1 MKPPSRRPDPSPK
14 LIRPRRAAAPL
25 AVLALTVL
33 ATGCTASGA
42 PTAALGARP
51 APGGT
56 LTYATDRE
64 PTCLDPHVA
73 GDMPQAY
80 VAQQYLESLVALD
93 AHGKA
98 RPWLATSWD
107 IAKGGRTYTFH
118 LRRDVRFTDGTRF
131 DAAAV
136 KANFEHMVD
145 PDTQS
150 GTAGGYLAPY
160 EKTEVVDA
168 YTVRVHLD
176 RPYSPFLNMLAQ
188 AFLGMESPKA
198 LKRGK
203 EANCATPVG
212 TGPFIVKEWNR
223 QSDVVLVRNPKY
235 NSPPP
240 YARHTGPAHVAK
252 VVWRFIPEPATR
264 FAAVQSGQVDV
275 IDALP
280 PEDQASAE
288 GDNRLEVVSR
298 DRPGNP
304 TNLALNTA
312 RGPFDDL
319 RVRKAFLYSAD
330 IANGLKSVFFGQYQR
345 AGGPLSYVTP
355 HYSDAYE
362 SAWPYDPK
370 KADTLLE
377 KAGWSHRDGD
387 GYRTKGGKRL
397 SADVLLKSD
406 ISPNQ
411 LALMEQI
418 QATAKDVGFQLK
430 LLRLDAATVNTR
442 YLAGKYD
449 LRDGYWNTNTPDVLH
464 TVFGSEYA
472 VKNGIHSNAAYVK
485 DPALDALF
493 RKAQATT
500 DADKQQELYGDAQ
513 KLLSAGAYQLTLY
526 PQTTRLAAHRASARG
541 ASLEP
546 ALSLP
551 YLYDAWVNAR

>member
-1 MKPPSRRPDPSPK
+1 MKPPSR
-14 LIRPRRAAAPL
+14 LL
-25 AVLALTVL
+25 LALPLLLL
-33 ATGCTASGA
+33 ATACGTGE
-42 PTAALGARP
+42 AATSVTARP

-80 VAQQYLESLVALD
+80 VAQQVLDSLVALD
-93 AHGKA
+93 AEGRA

-107 IAKGGRTYTFH
+107 IAKDGRTYTFH

-136 KANFEHMVD
+136 KANFDHMVD

-160 EKTEVVDA
+160 QRTDVVDEFTA
-168 YTVRVHLD
+168 RVRLD

-188 AFLGMESPKA
+188 AFLGIQSPKA
-198 LKRGK
+198 LARSK
-203 EANCATPVG
+203 EANCAAPVG
-212 TGPFIVKEWNR
+212 TGPFIVRKWNR
-223 QSDVVLVRNPKY
+223 QSDVVLVRNPRY

-240 YARHTGPAHVAK
+240 YAKHSGPAYADK
-252 VVWRFIPEPATR
+252 VIWRFIPEPATR

-280 PEDQASAE
+280 PEDQRTAE
-288 GDNRLEVVSR
+288 HDDRLKVVVR

-304 TNLALNTA
+304 TNLALNTS
-312 RGPFDDL
+312 RVPFDDL

-330 IANGLKSVFFGQYQR
+330 VADGLKSVFFGQYRR

-362 SAWPYDPK
+362 NAWPYDPG
-370 KADTLLE
+370 KANALLDQ
-377 KAGWSHRDGD
+377 AGWRKRDSD
-387 GYRTKGGKRL
+387 GYRVRNGVRL
-397 SADVLLKSD
+397 TAEVLLKSD
-406 ISPNQ
+406 ITPNQ

-418 QATAKDVGFQLK
+418 QATAKDAGFQLK
-430 LLRLDAATVNTR
+430 LLRLDAASVNSR
-442 YLAGKYD
+442 YQAGKYD

-472 VKNGIHSNAAYVK
+472 VKNGIHSNATYAK
-485 DPALDALF
+485 DPALDKLF
-493 RKAQATT
+493 RAAQATT
-500 DADKQQELYGDAQ
+500 DPAEQQRLYGEAQ
-513 KLLSAGAYQLTLY
+513 RLISAGAYQLTLY
-526 PQTTRLAAHRASARG
+526 PQTTRLAAHNGSVRG
-541 ASLEP
+541 AVLEP

-551 YLYDAWVNAR
+551 YLYDAWVSSR

>member
-1 MKPPSRRPDPSPK
+1 MKPPTR
-14 LIRPRRAAAPL
+14 LLLTLPL
-25 AVLALTVL
+25 LLL
-33 ATGCTASGA
+33 ATACGTGEAVTSV
-42 PTAALGARP
+42 TARP

-80 VAQQYLESLVALD
+80 VAQQVLDSLVALD
-93 AHGKA
+93 DKGRAQ
-98 RPWLATSWD
+98 PWLATSWD
-107 IAKGGRTYTFH
+107 IAKDGRTYTFH

-136 KANFEHMVD
+136 KANFDHMVD

-160 EKTEVVDA
+160 QRTDVVDEFTA
-168 YTVRVHLD
+168 RVHLD

-188 AFLGMESPKA
+188 AFLGIQSPKA
-198 LKRGK
+198 LARSK
-203 EANCATPVG
+203 EANCAAPVG
-212 TGPFIVKEWNR
+212 TGPFIVRKWNR
-223 QSDVVLVRNPKY
+223 QSDVVLVRNPRY

-240 YARHTGPAHVAK
+240 YARHSGPAYADK
-252 VVWRFIPEPATR
+252 VIWRFIPEPATR

-280 PEDQASAE
+280 PEDQRTAE
-288 GDNRLEVVSR
+288 HDDRLKVVVR

-304 TNLALNTA
+304 TNLALNTS
-312 RGPFDDL
+312 RVPFDDV

-330 IANGLKSVFFGQYQR
+330 VADGLKSVFFGQYQR

-362 SAWPYDPK
+362 NAWPYDP
-370 KADTLLE
+370 E
-377 KAGWSHRDGD
+377 KANSLLDQAGWRKRDSD
-387 GYRTKGGKRL
+387 GYRVKNGVRL
-397 SADVLLKSD
+397 TAEVLLKSD
-406 ISPNQ
+406 ITPNQ
-411 LALMEQI
+411 LALLEQI

-430 LLRLDAATVNTR
+430 LLRLDAASVNSR
-442 YLAGKYD
+442 YQAGKYD

-472 VKNGIHSNAAYVK
+472 VKNGIHSNATYAK
-485 DPALDALF
+485 DPALDKLF
-493 RKAQATT
+493 RAAQATT
-500 DADKQQELYGDAQ
+500 DPDEQQKLYGAAQ
-513 KLLSAGAYQLTLY
+513 RLISAGAYQLTLY
-526 PQTTRLAAHRASARG
+526 PQTTRLAAHNGSVRG
-541 ASLEP
+541 AALEP

-551 YLYDAWVNAR
+551 YLYDAWVSSR

>member
-1 MKPPSRRPDPSPK
+1 MKPPSR
-14 LIRPRRAAAPL
+14 LL
-25 AVLALTVL
+25 LALPLLLL
-33 ATGCTASGA
+33 ATACGTGE
-42 PTAALGARP
+42 AATSVTARP
-51 APGGT
+51 AAGGT

-80 VAQQYLESLVALD
+80 VAQQVLDSLVALD
-93 AHGKA
+93 AEGEAK
-98 RPWLATSWD
+98 PWLAASWD
-107 IAKGGRTYTFH
+107 ISEDGRTYTFH
-118 LRRDVRFTDGTRF
+118 LRDDVRFTDGTRF

-136 KANFEHMVD
+136 KANFDHMVD

-160 EKTEVVDA
+160 QKTDVVNELTA
-168 YTVRVHLD
+168 RVHLD

-198 LKRGK
+198 LARGK
-203 EANCATPVG
+203 EANCAAPVG
-212 TGPFIVKEWNR
+212 TGPFIVKKWNR
-223 QSDVVLVRNPKY
+223 QSDVVLVRNPHY

-240 YARHTGPAHVAK
+240 YAKHSGPAYAEK

-280 PEDQASAE
+280 PEDQRTAE
-288 GDNRLEVVSR
+288 HDDRLKVVVR

-304 TNLALNTA
+304 TNLALNTSRA
-312 RGPFDDL
+312 PFDDI

-330 IANGLKSVFFGQYQR
+330 VADGLKSVFFGQYRR

-362 SAWPYDPK
+362 NAWPYDPD
-370 KADTLLE
+370 KANTLLDQ
-377 KAGWSHRDGD
+377 AGWGKREGD
-387 GYRTKGGKRL
+387 GYRVKGGRRL
-397 SADVLLKSD
+397 TVEVLLKSD

-411 LALMEQI
+411 LALLEQI

-472 VKNGIHSNAAYVK
+472 VQNGIHSNATYAK
-485 DPALDALF
+485 DPALDRLF
-493 RKAQATT
+493 RTAQDTT
-500 DADKQQELYGDAQ
+500 DPDEQQKLYGAAQ
-513 KLLSAGAYQLTLY
+513 RLISAGAYQLTLY
-526 PQTTRLAAHRASARG
+526 PQTTRLAAHVGSVRG
-541 ASLEP
+541 AALEP

-551 YLYDAWVNAR
+551 YLYDAWVSSR

>member
-1 MKPPSRRPDPSPK
+1 MKPPSR
-14 LIRPRRAAAPL
+14 LL
-25 AVLALTVL
+25 LALPLLLL
-33 ATGCTASGA
+33 ATACGTGEATTSV
-42 PTAALGARP
+42 TARP

-80 VAQQYLESLVALD
+80 VAQQVLDSLVALD
-93 AHGKA
+93 SEGRA

-136 KANFEHMVD
+136 KANFDHMVD

-160 EKTEVVDA
+160 QRTEVLDA
-168 YTVRVHLD
+168 FTARVHLD

-188 AFLGMESPKA
+188 AFLGIQSPKA
-198 LKRGK
+198 LARSK
-203 EANCATPVG
+203 EANCAAPVG
-212 TGPFIVKEWNR
+212 TGPFIVRKWNR
-223 QSDVVLVRNPKY
+223 QSDVVLVRNPRY

-240 YARHTGPAHVAK
+240 YAKHRGPAYADK
-252 VVWRFIPEPATR
+252 VIWRFIPEPATR

-280 PEDQASAE
+280 PEDQRTAE
-288 GDNRLEVVSR
+288 HDDRLKVVVR

-304 TNLALNTA
+304 TNLALNTSRA
-312 RGPFDDL
+312 PFDDL

-330 IANGLKSVFFGQYQR
+330 VADGLKSVFFGQYRR

-355 HYSDAYE
+355 HYSDAHE
-362 SAWPYDPK
+362 NARPYDPQ
-370 KADTLLE
+370 KADSLLDR
-377 KAGWSHRDGD
+377 AGWRERDCD
-387 GYRTKGGKRL
+387 GYRVKNGVRL
-397 SADVLLKSD
+397 TAEVLLKSD
-406 ISPNQ
+406 ITPNQ
-411 LALMEQI
+411 LALMEQV

-430 LLRLDAATVNTR
+430 LLRLDAASVNTR
-442 YLAGKYD
+442 YQAGKYD

-472 VKNGIHSNAAYVK
+472 VRNGIHSNATYAK
-485 DPALDALF
+485 DPALDKLF
-493 RKAQATT
+493 RAAQATT
-500 DADKQQELYGDAQ
+500 DPDEQQRLYGEAQ
-513 KLLSAGAYQLTLY
+513 RLISAGAYQLTLY
-526 PQTTRLAAHRASARG
+526 PQTTRLAAHHGSVRG
-541 ASLEP
+541 AALEP

-551 YLYDAWVNAR
+551 YLYDAWVSSR

>member
-1 MKPPSRRPDPSPK
+1 MKPPSR
-14 LIRPRRAAAPL
+14 LL
-25 AVLALTVL
+25 LALPLLLL
-33 ATGCTASGA
+33 ATACGTGEATTSV
-42 PTAALGARP
+42 TARP

-80 VAQQYLESLVALD
+80 VAQQVLDSLVALD
-93 AHGKA
+93 SEGRA

-136 KANFEHMVD
+136 KANFDHMVD

-160 EKTEVVDA
+160 QRTDVLDA
-168 YTVRVHLD
+168 FTARVHLD

-188 AFLGMESPKA
+188 AFLGIQSPKA
-198 LKRGK
+198 LARSK
-203 EANCATPVG
+203 EANCAAPVG
-212 TGPFIVKEWNR
+212 TGPFIVRKWNR
-223 QSDVVLVRNPKY
+223 QSDVVLVRNPRY

-240 YARHTGPAHVAK
+240 YAKHRGPAYADK
-252 VVWRFIPEPATR
+252 VIWRFIPEPATR

-280 PEDQASAE
+280 PEDQRTAE
-288 GDNRLEVVSR
+288 HDDRLKVVVR

-304 TNLALNTA
+304 TNLALNTSRA
-312 RGPFDDL
+312 PFDDL

-330 IANGLKSVFFGQYQR
+330 VADGLKSVFFGQYRR

-355 HYSDAYE
+355 HYSDAHE
-362 SAWPYDPK
+362 NAWPYDPQ
-370 KADTLLE
+370 KADSLLDR
-377 KAGWSHRDGD
+377 AGWRERDGD
-387 GYRTKGGKRL
+387 GYRVKNGVRL
-397 SADVLLKSD
+397 TAEVLLKSD
-406 ISPNQ
+406 ITPNQ
-411 LALMEQI
+411 LALMEQV

-430 LLRLDAATVNTR
+430 LLRLDAASVNTR
-442 YLAGKYD
+442 YQAGKYD

-472 VKNGIHSNAAYVK
+472 VRNGIHSNATYAK
-485 DPALDALF
+485 DPALDKLF
-493 RKAQATT
+493 RAAQATT
-500 DADKQQELYGDAQ
+500 DPDEQQRLYGEAQ
-513 KLLSAGAYQLTLY
+513 RLISAGAYQLTLY
-526 PQTTRLAAHRASARG
+526 PQTTRLAAHHGSVRG
-541 ASLEP
+541 AALEP

-551 YLYDAWVNAR
+551 YLYDAWVSSR

>member
-1 MKPPSRRPDPSPK
+1 MKPPSRR
-14 LIRPRRAAAPL
+14 RAVTSLAA
-25 AVLALTVL
+25 LALTVL
-33 ATGCTASGA
+33 ATGCGAGAVATA
-42 PTAALGARP
+42 PLGDRP

-64 PTCLDPHVA
+64 PTCLDPHVS

-80 VAQQYLESLVALD
+80 VAQQFLDSLVALD
-93 AHGKA
+93 AHGRI

-107 IAKGGRTYTFH
+107 VSKDAATYTFH

-136 KANFEHMVD
+136 KANLDHMVD
-145 PDTQS
+145 PATQS

-160 EKTEVVDA
+160 KNTEVIGA
-168 YTVRVHLD
+168 FTARVHLD

-198 LKRGK
+198 IERGK
-203 EANCATPVG
+203 EANCAAPVG
-212 TGPFIVKEWNR
+212 TGPFIVQKWNR
-223 QSDVVLVRNPKY
+223 QSDVELVRNPHY

-240 YARHTGPAHVAK
+240 YARHTGPAHLAK

-264 FAAVQSGQVDV
+264 FAAVQSGQADV

-288 GDNRLEVVSR
+288 RDSRLKAVVR

-304 TNLALNTA
+304 TNLALNA
-312 RGPFDDL
+312 SRAPFDDR
-319 RVRKAFLYSAD
+319 RVRAAFLYSAD
-330 IANGLKSVFFGQYQR
+330 VVNGLKSVFFGQYRR

-355 HYSDAYE
+355 DYAGGYE
-362 SAWPYDPK
+362 NAWPHDPK
-370 KADTLLE
+370 KADALLD
-377 KAGWSHRDGD
+377 KAGWGHRDGA
-387 GYRTKGGKRL
+387 GYRIRKGRRL

-418 QATAKDVGFQLK
+418 QATAKDVGFDLE
-430 LLRLDAATVNTR
+430 LLGLDAATVNTR
-442 YLAGKYD
+442 YLAGDYD

-472 VKNGIHSNAAYVK
+472 VHHGIHSNASYAK
-485 DPALDALF
+485 DPAIDRLL
-493 RKAQATT
+493 RTAQATT
-500 DADKQQELYGDAQ
+500 DQDSQRRLYGKAQ
-513 KLLSAGAYQLTLY
+513 QLISAGAYQLTLY
-526 PQTTRLAAHRASARG
+526 PQTTRLAAHRASVRG
-541 ASLEP
+541 AALEP

>member
-1 MKPPSRRPDPSPK
+1 MKPHPRPHSLRHLLFGLP
-14 LIRPRRAAAPL
+14 LLLLTTACGTGEAATS
-25 AVLALTVL
+25 LT
-33 ATGCTASGA
+33 
-42 PTAALGARP
+42 ARP
-51 APGGT
+51 AAGGT

-80 VAQQYLESLVALD
+80 VAQQVLDSLVALD
-93 AHGKA
+93 DRGRA

-107 IAKGGRTYTFH
+107 ISKDGRTYTFH
-118 LRRDVRFTDGTRF
+118 LRDDVRFTDGTRF

-136 KANFEHMVD
+136 KANFDHMVD

-160 EKTEVVDA
+160 QKTDVVDA
-168 YTVRVHLD
+168 FTARVHLD

-198 LKRGK
+198 LARSK
-203 EANCATPVG
+203 EANCAAPVG
-212 TGPFIVKEWNR
+212 TGPFIVQKWHR
-223 QSDVVLVRNPKY
+223 QSDVVLVRNPRY

-240 YARHTGPAHVAK
+240 YARHQGPAHADK

-280 PEDQASAE
+280 PEDQRTAE
-288 GDNRLEVVSR
+288 DDERLKVVVR

-304 TNLALNTA
+304 TNLALNTSRA
-312 RGPFDDL
+312 PFDDL

-330 IANGLKSVFFGQYQR
+330 VADGLKSVFFGQYRR

-355 HYSDAYE
+355 HYKDAYE
-362 SAWPYDPK
+362 NAWPYDPSR
-370 KADTLLE
+370 ANSLLD
-377 KAGWSHRDGD
+377 KAGWRKRDGD
-387 GYRTKGGKRL
+387 GYRVKNGKRL
-397 SADVLLKSD
+397 SAEVLLKSD

-411 LALMEQI
+411 LALLEQV
-418 QATAKDVGFQLK
+418 QATAKEAGFQLK
-430 LLRLDAATVNTR
+430 LLRLDAASVNTR

-472 VKNGIHSNAAYVK
+472 VHGGIHSNASYAK
-485 DPALDALF
+485 DPALDRLF
-493 RKAQATT
+493 RAAQATM
-500 DADKQQELYGDAQ
+500 DPDEQQKLYGEAQ
-513 KLLSAGAYQLTLY
+513 RLISAGAYQLTLY
-526 PQTTRLAAHRASARG
+526 PQTTRLAAHSASVRG
-541 ASLEP
+541 AALEP

-551 YLYDAWVNAR
+551 YLYDAWVSSR

>member
-1 MKPPSRRPDPSPK
+1 MKPPSR
-14 LIRPRRAAAPL
+14 LL
-25 AVLALTVL
+25 LALPLLLL
-33 ATGCTASGA
+33 ATACGTGKAVTSV
-42 PTAALGARP
+42 TARP

-80 VAQQYLESLVALD
+80 VAQQVLDSLVALD
-93 AHGKA
+93 AKGRA

-107 IAKGGRTYTFH
+107 IAKDGRTYTFH

-136 KANFEHMVD
+136 KANFDHMVD

-160 EKTEVVDA
+160 QRTDVVDEFTA
-168 YTVRVHLD
+168 RVRLD

-188 AFLGMESPKA
+188 AFLGIQSPKA
-198 LKRGK
+198 LARGK
-203 EANCATPVG
+203 EANCAAPVG
-212 TGPFIVKEWNR
+212 TGPFIVRKWNR
-223 QSDVVLVRNPKY
+223 QSDVVLVRNPRY

-240 YARHTGPAHVAK
+240 YAKHSGPAYADK
-252 VVWRFIPEPATR
+252 VIWRFIPEPATR

-280 PEDQASAE
+280 PEDQRTAE
-288 GDNRLEVVSR
+288 HDDRLKVVVR

-304 TNLALNTA
+304 TNLALNTSRA
-312 RGPFDDL
+312 PFDDL

-330 IANGLKSVFFGQYQR
+330 VADGLKSVFFGQYQR

-362 SAWPYDPK
+362 NAWPYDPD
-370 KADTLLE
+370 KANALLDQS
-377 KAGWSHRDGD
+377 GWRKRDSE
-387 GYRTKGGKRL
+387 GYRVRNGVRL
-397 SADVLLKSD
+397 TAEVLLKSD
-406 ISPNQ
+406 ITPNQ

-418 QATAKDVGFQLK
+418 QATAKDAGFQLK
-430 LLRLDAATVNTR
+430 LLRLDAASVNSR
-442 YLAGKYD
+442 YQAGKYD

-472 VKNGIHSNAAYVK
+472 VKNGIHSNATYAK
-485 DPALDALF
+485 DPALDKLF
-493 RKAQATT
+493 RAAQATT
-500 DADKQQELYGDAQ
+500 DPAEQQRLYSEAQ
-513 KLLSAGAYQLTLY
+513 RLISAGAYQLTLY
-526 PQTTRLAAHRASARG
+526 PQTTRLAAHDGSVRG
-541 ASLEP
+541 AVLEP

-551 YLYDAWVNAR
+551 YLYDAWVSSR